1 MLKIYN
7 SLTGKK
13 SVFTPLKTGKIGIYV
28 CGNTVYDY
36 AHIGHA
42 RSMILFDVIV
52 NFLRSEGHDV
62 TFVRNITDIDDKI
75 IKRALENNESIEA
88 LTQRFITAQHED
100 EQALGL
106 NPPDYEPRATQY
118 IPQMIALI
126 EKLIA
131 TGHAYVAAS
140 GEEQGDVLFNVK
152 SFSRYGEL
160 SGNTVEKLLSG
171 LKSSQKTQPLDFA
184 LWKLSKPGEPHWS
197 SPWGEGRP
205 GWHIE
210 CSAMSTEIL
219 GQPFDIHGGG
229 MDLKFPHHEN
239 EIAQSEAGCH
249 QHFAEWWMHV
259 GLLLVNGEKMSKSLH
274 NFVTVREALAKYHPE
289 ELRFFMLNSHYTSPA
304 DFSEKNMAETKRR
317 LFRFYNS
324 LQQLP
329 ETEEVNTQYWERFR
343 EVMLDDFNTALALTV
358 MSDCISQINQTIAQ
372 KQNFEAALFGNT
384 ARKMAKILGILQ
396 DPNYLKGNFTETEMI
411 ENLLDER
418 EKFRAQKQWA
428 KADEIR
434 KKLSDMGI
442 AIEDSA
448 TGARWRKE
456 T

>member
-13 SVFTPLKTGKIGIYV
+13 TEFTPLKPGKIGIYV

-36 AHIGHA
+36 CHIGHA
-42 RSMILFDVIV
+42 RAMILFDVIV
-52 NFLRSEGHDV
+52 NFLRNEGYEV
-62 TFVRNITDIDDKI
+62 TYVRNITDIDDKI
-75 IKRALENNESIEA
+75 IKRALENSEA
-88 LTQRFITAQHED
+88 IDSLTHRFIEAQHED
-100 EQALGL
+100 EKALGI
-106 NPPDYEPRATQY
+106 NPPDWEPRATQY
-118 IPQMIALI
+118 ISQMIELI
-126 EKLIA
+126 ERLIA
-131 TGHAYVAAS
+131 TGHAYVAGS
-140 GEEQGDVLFNVK
+140 GEEKGDVLFNVK

-160 SGNTVEKLLSG
+160 SGNTVEELLSG
-171 LKSSQKTQPLDFA
+171 IKSSQKAQPLDFA
-184 LWKLSKPGEPHWS
+184 LWKISKPGEPHWP

-210 CSAMSTEIL
+210 CSAMSTELL

-239 EIAQSEAGCH
+239 EIAQSEAGCNKR
-249 QHFAEWWMHV
+249 FAQCWIHV

-274 NFVTVREALAKYHPE
+274 NFVTVRDALLKYHPE
-289 ELRFFMLNSHYTSPA
+289 ELRFFMLNSHYSSPV
-304 DFSEKNMAETKRR
+304 DFSETTMTESKRR

-329 ETEEVNTQYWERFR
+329 ETQELNAQYWERFR

-358 MSDCISQINQTIAQ
+358 MSDCVSHINLAIAQ
-372 KQNFEAALFGNT
+372 GKTQEAAVLGNT
-384 ARKMAKILGILQ
+384 VKKMAKILGILQ
-396 DPNYLKGNFTETEMI
+396 DENYLKGNFTETETI
-411 ENLLDER
+411 ENLLDQR

-434 KKLSDMGI
+434 KQLSTMGI
-442 AIEDSA
+442 VIEDSS
-448 TGARWRKE
+448 TGARWRREK
-456 T
+456 